1 MEMTPDELK
10 EHIENILKLTAIR
23 LKDVYDNHKEM
34 DGCFKESMF
43 NSRLVFPKYRDG
55 KTRVSEQ
62 ELRFTFVE
70 VFNEYCNLKGLQLYY
85 SVETPTNDSYSGFS
99 KGKPKVDPDGQSA
112 NFDLV
117 VHEAVDKD
125 GQIQLKRVCFIE
137 FKAHS
142 ADLKK
147 YKKDFLKL
155 DNSVENKL
163 GTSLRYFVNVF
174 EKMEK
179 PTISTLN
186 KKIKDLDEYTSDET
200 IYSTSKIG
208 HTTTC
213 FFPLDGNNFQL
224 YFIPQKELEG

>member
-10 EHIENILKLTAIR
+10 EHIENILKLTAIH

-43 NSRLVFPKYRDG
+43 NSRLVFPKKRDN
-55 KTRVSEQ
+55 KTRISEQ

-70 VFNEYCNLKGLQLYY
+70 VFNEYCNQKGLQLYY

-125 GQIQLKRVCFIE
+125 GQMQLKRVCFIE
-137 FKAHS
+137 FKACNAEKSEHEK
-142 ADLKK
+142 DL
-147 YKKDFLKL
+147 LKL
-155 DNSVENKL
+155 RNDENGKE
-163 GTSLRYFVNVF
+163 GILRYFVETVKSYNNGTLSSL
-174 EKMEK
+174 KNK
-179 PTISTLN
+179 ISTKGDDTLFRCYALESKGSESYEDIT
-186 KKIKDLDEYTSDET
+186 KKI
-200 IYSTSKIG
+200 
-208 HTTTC
+208 
-213 FFPLDGNNFQL
+213 
-224 YFIPQKELEG
+224 